1 MGITIREA
9 EPGDA
14 QQMIDF
20 AQRLS
25 EETDIDIALVPGEF
39 TLTVEQEERIILDY
53 AASENSAFFVAETN
67 GEIVG
72 LLNCLGGKRDARRHV
87 TSLGISVR
95 RDWRNRGVGSSL
107 MKHAIDWARTTG
119 TVRRIE
125 LSVFERNQAALH
137 LYEKH
142 GFVVEGHRVRS
153 VFRNGEYID
162 DLIMSKSLESG

>member
-9 EPGDA
+9 EPRDA
-14 QQMIDF
+14 QQMIGF

-25 EETDIDIALVPGEF
+25 EETDIDVALVPGEF
-39 TLTVEQEERIILDY
+39 TLTVEQEEQIILDY
-53 AASENSAFFVAETN
+53 AASENSAFFLAEAD

-95 RDWRNRGVGSSL
+95 RDWRNRGVGDAL
-107 MKHAIDWARTTG
+107 MKYAIDWARNTG

-125 LSVFERNQAALH
+125 LSVFERNQGALH
-137 LYEKH
+137 LYRKH
-142 GFVVEGHRVRS
+142 GFVVEGHRRRS
-153 VFRNGEYID
+153 VFRNGKYID
-162 DLIMSKSLESG
+162 DLIMAKWLDSD